1 MAVQIDFLKRTPYF
15 SNLDASALDAVA
27 RLIFEKKVDRGEI
40 FLLEGESDGVL
51 YFIGS
56 GAVKIFKTSTDGKE
70 QIIDIARP
78 GDSIND
84 VAVFDA
90 GPSVLAAQA
99 MSTVVLYGIR
109 KDNMETILRDYPQV
123 VANVIALLAKRVRYL
138 VSLVEDLSF
147 KHVIS
152 RIAKILLQYAGAGA
166 EAGQRL
172 TQQDMAAMAGTVREV
187 VGRSLKV
194 LEEEGAIKLDHHRIV
209 ITDEEA
215 LKRIIETP
223 S

>member
-90 GPSVLAAQA
+90 GPSV
-99 MSTVVLYGIR
+99 
-109 KDNMETILRDYPQV
+109 
-123 VANVIALLAKRVRYL
+123 
-138 VSLVEDLSF
+138 
-147 KHVIS
+147 
-152 RIAKILLQYAGAGA
+152 
-166 EAGQRL
+166 
-172 TQQDMAAMAGTVREV
+172 
-187 VGRSLKV
+187 
-194 LEEEGAIKLDHHRIV
+194 
-209 ITDEEA
+209 
-215 LKRIIETP
+215 
-223 S
+223 